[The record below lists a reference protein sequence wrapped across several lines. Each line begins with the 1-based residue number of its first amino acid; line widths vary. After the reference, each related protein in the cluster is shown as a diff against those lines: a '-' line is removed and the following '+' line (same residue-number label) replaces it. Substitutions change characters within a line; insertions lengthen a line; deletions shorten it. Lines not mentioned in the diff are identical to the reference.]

1 MSTNN
6 TTTKRSRMTFDEAWD
21 IIATAN
27 HNLRTAQKAHAAAH
41 EIAKRNNTPAN
52 EAELLFACIALEN
65 RRTDLRYAME
75 RTARF
80 HKRIFG

>member
-6 TTTKRSRMTFDEAWD
+6 TTTKRSKMTFDEAWD
-21 IIATAN
+21 IIATAS
-27 HNLRTAQKAHAAAH
+27 HNLRTAEKAYAAAH

-52 EAELLFACIALEN
+52 QAELIFAGIALEN
-65 RRTDLRYAME
+65 RRIDLRYANE